1 MERQT
6 RLIPALLL
14 LAGIAACDSRTPTGP
29 PTVTPPRVTG
39 SQGLPPVFAEITLR
53 SISPDAGAT
62 LLLFDCSLER
72 GKESGSDFCTEE
84 FQAVFA
90 VAADRDMPSVAL
102 RVTFWEEGR
111 PCAIAMTQAVSLSAH
126 VAAELRATHVDY
138 YVKDLSAA
146 SNDIGCDRLPV
157 GTTTMVAE
165 LLDYSR
171 HPGASVMTKNFPYG
185 YQFAVW

>member
-29 PTVTPPRVTG
+29 RTVTPPRITG
-39 SQGLPPVFAEITLR
+39 NQNLPPVFAEITLR
-53 SISPDAGAT
+53 SISPDPGAT
-62 LLLFDCSLER
+62 LRVFDCSLER
-72 GKESGSDFCTEE
+72 GKESGSDFCTDE

-90 VAADRDMPSVAL
+90 VAADRDMPSAAL
-102 RVTFWEEGR
+102 RVTFWEESR
-111 PCAIAMTQAVSLSAH
+111 PCAIAMTQAAYLSAH
-126 VAAELRATHVDY
+126 VPAELRATHVDY
-138 YVKDLSAA
+138 YVKDVSAA
-146 SNDIGCDRLPV
+146 SNDIGCDRLPI

-165 LLDYSR
+165 LLDYSEQ
-171 HPGASVMTKNFPYG
+171 PGMSVMTKSFAYR